1 MGLGVLEEKQDTE
14 SEDES
19 ESAETARDD
28 DDLLNKLLGRQSK
41 AEKRSLIE
49 TLEQDD
55 DTRIVDGKEDKHKS
69 ESQKP
74 EVNDTKRSR

>member
-19 ESAETARDD
+19 ESAETGDD

>member
-1 MGLGVLEEKQDTE
+1 LGLGVLEEKQDTE

-19 ESAETARDD
+19 ESAETGDD

>member
-1 MGLGVLEEKQDTE
+1 LGLGVLEEKQDTE

-19 ESAETARDD
+19 ESVETGDD
-28 DDLLNKLLGRQSK
+28 DDLLDKLLGRQSK
-41 AEKRSLIE
+41 AEKRILIE

-55 DTRIVDGKEDKHKS
+55 DTSDVDGKEDKPKS